1 MAWGFKSP
9 SSHHPFPSTWTFQ
22 SPVPVGIYDRS
33 RKSEIEFF
41 WIQVEDVIEHG
52 KNKDAKTRLEL
63 LNRIYRF
70 LANTLPKNN
79 QEKKG
84 GGYKG

>member
-1 MAWGFKSP
+1 MRNNR
-9 SSHHPFPSTWTFQ
+9 
-22 SPVPVGIYDRS
+22 IYERS

>member
-1 MAWGFKSP
+1 VNRRMRNN
-9 SSHHPFPSTWTFQ
+9 
-22 SPVPVGIYDRS
+22 IYERS
-33 RKSEIEFF
+33 RKSEIDFF

-63 LNRIYRF
+63 LHRIYRF
-70 LANTLPKNN
+70 LAKTLPKNN
-79 QEKKG
+79 QEKNG